1 LSASVS
7 TVCLGILELLGE
19 HLGQFYYSFDDY
31 FGQRG
36 QVSHEESADLFEDH
50 LQGVD
55 ERQIAV
61 EAHAA

>member
-1 LSASVS
+1 MALVSFISLS
-7 TVCLGILELLGE
+7 ILELLGE
-19 HLGQFYYSFDDY
+19 HLCQFYHSFDDY

-36 QVSHEESADLFEDH
+36 QVSHEESANLFEDY
-50 LQGVD
+50 LQRVD